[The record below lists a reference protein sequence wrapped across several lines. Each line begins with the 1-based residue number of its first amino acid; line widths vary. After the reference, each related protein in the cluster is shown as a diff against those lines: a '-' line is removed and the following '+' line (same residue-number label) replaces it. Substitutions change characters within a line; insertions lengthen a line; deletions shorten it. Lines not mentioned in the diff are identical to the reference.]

1 MIRRP
6 PRSTLFPYTTLFR
19 SQRRVAGG
27 RHRINR
33 LIEPCRGVH
42 PGAPEPVQ
50 VSSRYVLEGPEEVR
64 GLRVLERPAPH
75 VLSQGALERLLSEY
89 RIPQHREHQGRL
101 LVGGPGEIARL
112 DRLRDQRLLAPR
124 HGRDPIVGQE
134 LPPYGVAVRRPLE
147 VTLRRAVID
156 ERVEPFVHPGI
167 AALVRTR
174 SEERRVGKECRSRWS
189 PYH

>member
-1 MIRRP
+1 MPSSISLLFFFFLMIRRP

-19 SQRRVAGG
+19 S
-27 RHRINR
+27 
-33 LIEPCRGVH
+33 
-42 PGAPEPVQ
+42 
-50 VSSRYVLEGPEEVR
+50 
-64 GLRVLERPAPH
+64 
-75 VLSQGALERLLSEY
+75 
-89 RIPQHREHQGRL
+89 HQGRL

-112 DRLRDQRLLAPR
+112 DRLRDQRLLLPR

-147 VTLRRAVID
+147 
-156 ERVEPFVHPGI
+156 
-167 AALVRTR
+167 R